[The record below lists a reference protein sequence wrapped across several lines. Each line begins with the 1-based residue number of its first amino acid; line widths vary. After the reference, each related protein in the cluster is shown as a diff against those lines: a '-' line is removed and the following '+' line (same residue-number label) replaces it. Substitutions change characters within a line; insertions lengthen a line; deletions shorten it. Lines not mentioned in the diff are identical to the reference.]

1 MNTREN
7 SRPRASQEMWLN
19 AAYDLLVTEGIDA
32 VKVMLLAK
40 RLGLTRTGF
49 YWHFKDLSDLH
60 NTIVDLWKD
69 RNTGVMLRKCAQP
82 AGSLC
87 EALFNL
93 IDCWIDPDL
102 FDAPLDLAIRNWAR
116 TDPDLQSLVDA
127 SDQQRLSAV
136 TDMFLRFGTASDM
149 AHYRALTVI
158 LTQTGYYSMRIGEP
172 RLKRAEAGCRYA
184 EIFAG
189 MPPTQVEVDTF
200 MGRHGGNKI

>member
-1 MNTREN
+1 MNAAVQP
-7 SRPRASQEMWLN
+7 RPRASRDMWLN
-19 AAYDLLVTEGIDA
+19 AAYDLLVTDGIDA
-32 VKVMLLAK
+32 VKVMPLAK

-49 YWHFKDLSDLH
+49 YWHFKDLPELQYAIIDR
-60 NTIVDLWKD
+60 WKD

-82 AGSLC
+82 ADSLC

-116 TDPDLQSLVDA
+116 TDPDLQTLVDA

-136 TDMFLRFGTASDM
+136 TDLFVRFGTDPDIAR
-149 AHYRALTVI
+149 YRALTAI
-158 LTQTGYYSMRIGEP
+158 LTQTGYYSMRIEEP
-172 RLKRAEAGCRYA
+172 RLKRAEAGCRYV

-189 MPPTQVEVDTF
+189 VRPTSIETDAFLARYRSRQT
-200 MGRHGGNKI
+200 